1 MKINYSHLLI
11 KTHYFLLYGSV
22 GPFFP
27 YLHVYVK
34 QRGIS
39 SVIIGSITA
48 ILPIL
53 YLISKP
59 VLGFI
64 IDYFQA
70 WRKLIFMSLLFVG
83 ISSLTMVFLLLPL
96 LGSVS
101 EYHFHNVSCVTL
113 PYCDME
119 YHSLAIKSCNGT
131 KDVTCHWVCKD
142 TNFSMQLSFHADQKK
157 AIISPDT
164 TCLLNINDTL
174 SCQRN
179 ITNNYNCNVICD
191 NFKEDKCLYTSI
203 IFWIFVLF
211 MSLGTVSCF
220 TFSSISDAVCFAMLG
235 LGNQTKYGRQRLWG
249 AIGYGVSAFL
259 AGYMMD
265 LWSHGG
271 LYKTY
276 TPSIIIVLIFACT
289 DFICCMKLELSYEP
303 GSKTILKDVFALL
316 KLKSI
321 IIFLCISTF
330 TGFLNS
336 VMRNFLFWY
345 LEDLALETSYINKI
359 KSIEGLIIAAQNL
372 GGEVTFFFLSGKIL
386 KKFGYSFT
394 FTFCFICYAFRMV
407 LISLAPT
414 PWWVLPIEFFMH
426 GPSYA
431 LCVAAIVS
439 YASVVAPSGT
449 LTTVQ
454 GLVQSMND
462 GVGFSV
468 GSLFSGI
475 MYRKFGGIMTFRI
488 FAAFAAFS
496 ALTYFI
502 LYHIYLKHETS
513 VARSNIKWREINDA
527 QKHCV
532 TADI

>member
-119 YHSLAIKSCNGT
+119 YTYL
-131 KDVTCHWVCKD
+131 V
-142 TNFSMQLSFHADQKK
+142 
-157 AIISPDT
+157 ISIRSSYNKY
-164 TCLLNINDTL
+164 NI
-174 SCQRN
+174 R
-179 ITNNYNCNVICD
+179 I
-191 NFKEDKCLYTSI
+191 
-203 IFWIFVLF
+203 
-211 MSLGTVSCF
+211 
-220 TFSSISDAVCFAMLG
+220 
-235 LGNQTKYGRQRLWG
+235 
-249 AIGYGVSAFL
+249 
-259 AGYMMD
+259 
-265 LWSHGG
+265 
-271 LYKTY
+271 
-276 TPSIIIVLIFACT
+276 
-289 DFICCMKLELSYEP
+289 LSYP
-303 GSKTILKDVFALL
+303 
-316 KLKSI
+316 
-321 IIFLCISTF
+321 
-330 TGFLNS
+330 
-336 VMRNFLFWY
+336 
-345 LEDLALETSYINKI
+345 
-359 KSIEGLIIAAQNL
+359 
-372 GGEVTFFFLSGKIL
+372 GKIL